1 MSERILDKNGN
12 VIQTSRNLAGIRKYV
27 SSHLIK
33 WLDICPIGENGSEG
47 QLSILFDD
55 GASFQTNFA
64 SYSVLKN
71 FVRNWRNVYGAVLT
85 IGGIGCGRV
94 AYDNL
99 DLAENKLPPIK
110 DIRALL
116 IDLKG
121 DIGDEYRASDDP
133 EDTTPGMSVTIG
145 WNDKTGQWS
154 YQTGDNSFTG
164 GAYSYPIWAVVSL
177 YRKSNS
183 TDLAKDIL
191 SQLADQSA

>member
-1 MSERILDKNGN
+1 MSERILDKNGK
-12 VIQTSRNLAGIRKYV
+12 VIQTSHNLAGIRKYV
-27 SSHLIK
+27 SNHLIK

-64 SYSVLKN
+64 DFGVLKN

-85 IGGIGCGRV
+85 IGGIDCGTIE
-94 AYDNL
+94 YDNL
-99 DLAENKLPPIK
+99 DLAENKLPSIK

-116 IDLKG
+116 IELKSQ
-121 DIGDEYRASDDP
+121 IGDEYRASDDS
-133 EDTTPGMSVTIG
+133 EDTLSGMSVTIG
-145 WNDKTGQWS
+145 WNDKTGDWS
-154 YQTGDNSFTG
+154 YQTGDNSYIG
-164 GAYSYPIWAVVSL
+164 GAYSYPIWAVISL

-191 SQLADQSA
+191 NQLADQSA